1 VESTINRV
9 FASRSP
15 FIFNDQRLA
24 DGLHSIESETPST
37 GARMTLRIERSA
49 RGGVIVFALS
59 GRIEGEHVEE
69 LKRLFKLEAPIHS
82 MVLNLGDVTLV
93 DQDGV
98 TFLAHCEAAGWEL
111 TNCPAYIRQ
120 WMASG

>member
-1 VESTINRV
+1 M
-9 FASRSP
+9 
-15 FIFNDQRLA
+15 
-24 DGLHSIESETPST
+24 ETETFST

-49 RGGVIVFALS
+49 RGGAVVFALS

-69 LKRLFKLEAPIHS
+69 LKRLFKLEAPIHG

-111 TNCPAYIRQ
+111 TDCPAYIRE
-120 WMASG
+120 WMAGG